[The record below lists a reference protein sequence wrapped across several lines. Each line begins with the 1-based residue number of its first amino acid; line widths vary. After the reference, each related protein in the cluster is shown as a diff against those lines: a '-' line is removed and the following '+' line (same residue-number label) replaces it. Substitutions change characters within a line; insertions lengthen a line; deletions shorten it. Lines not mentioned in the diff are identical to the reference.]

1 MGAVRHLRT
10 LAPLA
15 LVAGLLAACGHGSS
29 SSSASDST
37 TVGDTGGFEIRPV
50 YARYAPGVPFGP
62 QIPQAVATQLHQA
75 SCPMKPQVVQGM
87 LMECD
92 TGKTVY
98 LMQNPIVQGS
108 VTSATA
114 KQIDHKNL
122 WYVEVGLDQKA
133 AAAMASEIKNQVGA
147 ELAFVFGG
155 QVVTSV
161 AVMPSLHA
169 DRVVVLGSY
178 NKSQA
183 DNLAQQI
190 ARS

>member
-29 SSSASDST
+29 SSSAGDST
-37 TVGDTGGFEIRPV
+37 VVGNTGGFEIRPV

-62 QIPQAVATQLHQA
+62 EIPKSVVNQMHQQ
-75 SCPMKPQVVQGM
+75 SCPMKPRIVQGM

-92 TGKTVY
+92 AGKTVY
-98 LMQNPIVQGS
+98 LMQSPIVQGS
-108 VTSATA
+108 VTSATP

-133 AAAMASEIKNQVGA
+133 AAAMTTEIKNQVGA
-147 ELAFVFGG
+147 ELAFSYGG

-161 AVMPSLHA
+161 AVMPTLHA
-169 DRVVVLGSY
+169 DRVAVLGNY
-178 NKSQA
+178 NKAQA
-183 DNLAQQI
+183 DKLAQQI
-190 ARS
+190 SGS